1 MNATWPSRCSFQGAE
16 MPALNGADKRLEAD
30 ALGPAGAVTGR
41 VDRPV
46 VYLTDEVFLY
56 RVVGLTGEACEVVE
70 VEDCYRLDVVRVPAK
85 ELRACG
91 LRLVTPASPD
101 D

>member
-1 MNATWPSRCSFQGAE
+1 
-16 MPALNGADKRLEAD
+16 MPALHGADKRLEAD

-41 VDRPV
+41 VDRPG
-46 VYLTDEVFLY
+46 VYLTNEVFLY

-70 VEDCYRLDVVRVPAK
+70 VEDCYRLDVVRVPAR
-85 ELRACG
+85 ELRARG
-91 LRLVTPASPD
+91 LRLVTPASSD